1 MNNEQVKTG
10 TTKRPT
16 RPKKLFIAL
25 RCGRL
30 ANRMVLFANLIAF
43 AEEHGCRLVNFTF
56 HSYADLFT
64 ATRRDFYCQFPPA
77 LKRSFWDVL
86 PPLGRLLRR
95 LRLPYQL
102 VRYASRL
109 NERFAPFGKRVVT
122 VRESAGQPSTPLDD
136 PGLLA
141 RVHGARTVFFYG
153 WNFRSPELVRRH
165 AENIRAYF
173 QPVDEIAAASR
184 GAVARMRSQA
194 EIVVGVH
201 IRHGDYRT
209 WKNGQYCYPVE
220 QYALWMHAL
229 AAQFPGRR
237 VAFLVASDEPR
248 TLEEFPGLT
257 TGFCPGSPVA
267 DIYALA
273 GCDYIIGPPS
283 TYSQWAS
290 FHGNKPLR
298 QLQSRDASVAL
309 DSFSVSF
316 LGDIP

>member
-1 MNNEQVKTG
+1 MEPKHNATG
-10 TTKRPT
+10 PAVLA
-16 RPKKLFIAL
+16 KKNIYIAL

-30 ANRMVLFANLIAF
+30 ANRMVLFANLMAF

-77 LKRSFWDVL
+77 KKRSFWDVI

-102 VRYASRL
+102 IRNASRL
-109 NERFAPFGKRVVT
+109 NERFSLFGKRVVT
-122 VRESAGQPSTPLDD
+122 VREFPGQDVTRLDD
-136 PGLLA
+136 PRLLSQLA
-141 RVHGARTVFFYG
+141 GARTVFFYG
-153 WNFRSPELVRRH
+153 WSFRSPELVQRH
-165 AENIRAYF
+165 AETIRAYF
-173 QPVDEIAAASR
+173 QPVEAIAAASR
-184 GAVARMRSQA
+184 EAVARMRAQA
-194 EIVVGVH
+194 EVLVGVH

-209 WKNGQYCYPVE
+209 WKNGQYFYPVE
-220 QYALWMHAL
+220 QYATWMRTL

-257 TGFCPGSPVA
+257 AGFCPGSPVA

-273 GCDYIIGPPS
+273 GCDYIFGPPS

-290 FHGNKPLR
+290 FYGNTPLL
-298 QLQSRDASVAL
+298 QLQSRAVPIEPGLFA
-309 DSFSVSF
+309 VSF
-316 LGDIP
+316 LGEIP